1 MGLGYRIIFSGTTSI
16 HYAGV
21 MNIIAA
27 TAVTIHLSFG
37 LNENENQ
44 QDIIDN
50 SVAQKSNDSQH
61 GKSHVGSKALPPPSY
76 ITEVGLLC

>member
-16 HYAGV
+16 HYSGV
-21 MNIIAA
+21 VNIIAA

-44 QDIIDN
+44 QDIIGN
-50 SVAQKSNDSQH
+50 SVAQKSKESQMER
-61 GKSHVGSKALPPPSY
+61 VMLE
-76 ITEVGLLC
+76 TRLGLHPLI

>member
-16 HYAGV
+16 HYSGV
-21 MNIIAA
+21 VNIIVA
-27 TAVTIHLSFG
+27 TAVLSFG

-50 SVAQKSNDSQH
+50 RVAQKSNESQH
-61 GKSHVGSKALPPPSY
+61 GKSHVGNKALPPPSY
-76 ITEVGLLC
+76 IMEVGLLC